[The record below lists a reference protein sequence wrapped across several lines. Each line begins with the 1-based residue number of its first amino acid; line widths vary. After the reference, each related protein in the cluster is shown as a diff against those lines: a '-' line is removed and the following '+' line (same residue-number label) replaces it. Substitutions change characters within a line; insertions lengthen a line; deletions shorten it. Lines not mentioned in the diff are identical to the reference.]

1 METKAS
7 RYHAPATVGQSYMAE
22 FDVECPKCQRQAII
36 TAGSP
41 YFFDNAQLKCSHC
54 GHLENSADLVRY
66 KVSVRRNC
74 DTCGKL
80 ISKVIPHAKEPVDAF
95 AIPCPTCGEVQIYKP
110 RNEPYTQPYDSP
122 NGGLA
127 PIFGLPLWLQRSV
140 RGNLFWAYN
149 RQHLHAIKEYVGA
162 KLRERQTTTHTTM
175 VEKLPQFIKEAKNRD
190 AILKLIEKLER
201 KQSAA

>member
-1 METKAS
+1 METIAA
-7 RYHAPATVGQSYMAE
+7 RYDAPATICQSYMTE
-22 FDVECPKCQRQAII
+22 FDIECPKCQRLALII
-36 TAGSP
+36 AGNP
-41 YFFDNAQLKCSHC
+41 YFFNNAQLKCGYC
-54 GHLENSADLVRY
+54 GHSELSADLIRY

-80 ISKVIPHAKEPVDAF
+80 ISKVIPHSKAPVDAF
-95 AIPCPTCGEVQIYKP
+95 AIACPTCSEVRIYKP
-110 RNEPYTQPYDSP
+110 RNELYTHPHNDP
-122 NGGLA
+122 GAGLA
-127 PIFGLPLWLQRSV
+127 PIFGVPLWLQGNI

-175 VEKLPQFIKEAKNRD
+175 VEKLPQFIKEAKNRE

-201 KQSAA
+201 K